1 MIKDFLISFTDNFK
15 EKTKNPFLGTYL
27 LVWMIRNWDLIYTI
41 FNFDEDFTLYDK
53 KSFISN
59 YFIKGNFID
68 DLLTNIFW
76 TFCLLILTY
85 LLLNFSRFIVNLSEK
100 QITPWVYK
108 ITDSKSIVLKTEY
121 ERIRSDNDDLQM
133 RLDKEREA
141 KGRLENRIKSLET
154 EIIEITRV
162 KAETEAE
169 AEAEQKVKN
178 TLKRTTKSKPL
189 LEDSITILFNKLKE
203 KNLTKEFLDTCT
215 KINRGD
221 DISNTYKFSEKFI
234 ELGLIKFSQNSI
246 HNSKRYNITPD
257 GELLLKKIR
266 LE

>member
-27 LVWMIRNWDLIYTI
+27 TVWMIRNWDLIYTL
-41 FNFDEDFTLYDK
+41 FNFDKDCTLYDK
-53 KSFISN
+53 KTFISN
-59 YFIKGNFID
+59 YYKKGDFID
-68 DLLTNIFW
+68 NLFTNILW

-85 LLLNFSRFIVNLSEK
+85 ILLNLSRFIVNLSEK

-121 ERIRSDNDDLQM
+121 ERIRSENDDLQM

-141 KGRLENRIKSLET
+141 KGRLENRIKSLES
-154 EIIEITRV
+154 EIIEVTRV
-162 KAETEAE
+162 KLETEGDAGKE
-169 AEAEQKVKN
+169 VKY
-178 TLKRTTKSKPL
+178 TSKRTTKNKPVI
-189 LEDSITILFNKLKE
+189 EDSITKLFNKLKE
-203 KNLTKEFLDTCT
+203 KDLTKEFLDTCT

-221 DISNTYKFSEKFI
+221 AISNTYKFSDYFI
-234 ELGLIKFSQNSI
+234 ELGLIKFYQNSI
-246 HNSKRYNITPD
+246 NGSKRYNITAE
-257 GELLLKKIR
+257 GEILLKKLR